1 PAESIALDRTEVTLK
16 ANETTTLEVTI
27 KPETTTIKDVEWKSS
42 DESVATI
49 ENGVVTAHQVGT
61 ATITAT
67 TTDGTNLSASC
78 FVEVV
83 ATPAESITLD
93 RTEVTLKANESTTL
107 TATILPETATIKDV
121 VWSSSDES
129 VATVENGVVT
139 AHQVG
144 TATIT
149 VSTTDGTN
157 LSASCEVTVEPI
169 IAEMIELSQYEIK
182 AFVGDEIILKATL
195 YPETVSENAVMWS
208 VSDET
213 ILGIEIV
220 DELCAKITILK
231 AGNAEVKAETTDGSN
246 LCAICSIDALSGINN
261 IGRDEKSTQYYDL
274 KGVPVA
280 KPTKG
285 IYIVVDGSKVKK
297 IILQN

>member
-1 PAESIALDRTEVTLK
+1 
-16 ANETTTLEVTI
+16 
-27 KPETTTIKDVEWKSS
+27 
-42 DESVATI
+42 
-49 ENGVVTAHQVGT
+49 
-61 ATITAT
+61 
-67 TTDGTNLSASC
+67 
-78 FVEVV
+78 
-83 ATPAESITLD
+83 
-93 RTEVTLKANESTTL
+93 
-107 TATILPETATIKDV
+107 
-121 VWSSSDES
+121 
-129 VATVENGVVT
+129 
-139 AHQVG
+139 
-144 TATIT
+144 
-149 VSTTDGTN
+149 
-157 LSASCEVTVEPI
+157 
-169 IAEMIELSQYEIK
+169 
-182 AFVGDEIILKATL
+182 
-195 YPETVSENAVMWS
+195 MWS